1 MDDDPA
7 RLSRCVGFRVR
18 GVARGALAN
27 SPGARRRPSQR
38 ARRIERVE
46 GFPPPAGSTGF
57 ATNPAKLATGERRPR
72 EPIRL
77 PARRRAPG
85 AHANLGR
92 LGRPRRG
99 VTVAWVWRR
108 ISVAD
113 SNPGAR

>member
-38 ARRIERVE
+38 AQRIERVE
-46 GFPPPAGSTGF
+46 GFPPPVGSTGF
-57 ATNPAKLATGERRPR
+57 TTNPAKLATGERRPR

-77 PARRRAPG
+77 PARRRASG
-85 AHANLGR
+85 AHAFIIGR
-92 LGRPRRG
+92 DRR
-99 VTVAWVWRR
+99 TPMAQPTT
-108 ISVAD
+108 A
-113 SNPGAR
+113 PGQDRSLYVG